1 MKLLLR
7 SLILSERKR
16 MEIYNNFLVKNDIE
30 SRKQQ
35 ILNDLEGKR

>member
-16 MEIYNNFLVKNDIE
+16 MEIYNNFLVKNDIK